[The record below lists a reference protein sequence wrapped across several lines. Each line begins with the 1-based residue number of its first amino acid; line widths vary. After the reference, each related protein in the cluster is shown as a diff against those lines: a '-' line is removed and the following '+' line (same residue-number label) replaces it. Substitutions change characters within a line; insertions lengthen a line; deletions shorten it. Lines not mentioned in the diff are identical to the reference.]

1 MVGVWQS
8 ADAQL
13 LKKIG
18 ERAGKAAERTIL
30 NKTDQKVSQKIGK
43 GIDDVVDGKP
53 KTGEKTTE
61 HGEQISGEDGNIPVP
76 RDTYIFTHL
85 YKMKMSGMEE
95 KVEPITVDYL
105 LAANDRST

>member
-1 MVGVWQS
+1 MNLLKKITIVLILVGVWQS

-53 KTGEKTTE
+53 KTGGK
-61 HGEQISGEDGNIPVP
+61 N
-76 RDTYIFTHL
+76 
-85 YKMKMSGMEE
+85 
-95 KVEPITVDYL
+95 
-105 LAANDRST
+105 N